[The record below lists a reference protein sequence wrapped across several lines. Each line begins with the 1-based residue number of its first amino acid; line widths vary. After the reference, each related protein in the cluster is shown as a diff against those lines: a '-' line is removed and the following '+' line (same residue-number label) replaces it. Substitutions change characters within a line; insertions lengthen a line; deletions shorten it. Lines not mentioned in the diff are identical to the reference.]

1 MQQLISRAD
10 VVEAVK
16 QAAAET
22 LRIDVATIH
31 PEHSFVRDLGLESLD
46 FLDINYRLEQT
57 FGIKTARHFFL
68 EHAEDLFGE
77 GSAIDA
83 DGRLTPQALELLKSR
98 YEPNRLPDLSNGL
111 DMDQVSALITVD
123 SMSDSVLGILN
134 TLPERCACGASAWK
148 NGDGRRIVCGACG
161 APAVYTN
168 GDELIRQWLSEVQA
182 ERNLFSA

>member
-1 MQQLISRAD
+1 MQQLISQAD

-22 LRIDVATIH
+22 LRIDAATIR
-31 PEHSFVRDLGLESLD
+31 PEHSFVQDLGLESLD
-46 FLDINYRLEQT
+46 FLDIDYRLEQT
-57 FGIKTARHFFL
+57 FGVKMARHFFL

-98 YEPNRLPDLSNGL
+98 YNPDRLPDLSAGL
-111 DMDQVSALITVD
+111 DVDQVSGLITVN
-123 SMSDSVLGILN
+123 SMSEAVLGILN
-134 TLPERCACGASAWK
+134 TLPEQCACGASAWK
-148 NGDGRRIVCGACG
+148 NGEGRRIVCGACG
-161 APAVYTN
+161 APGVYTN
-168 GDELIRQWLSEVQA
+168 GDELIRQWLTEVQA

>member
-1 MQQLISRAD
+1 MQQLISRTD

-22 LRIDVATIH
+22 LRIDAATIR
-31 PEHSFVRDLGLESLD
+31 PDHSFVRDLGLESLD
-46 FLDINYRLEQT
+46 FLDIDYRLEQT
-57 FGIKTARHFFL
+57 FGIKMARHFFL

-83 DGRLTPQALELLKSR
+83 DGRLTSQAIELLKSR
-98 YEPNRLPDLSNGL
+98 YDPTRLPDLSSGL
-111 DMDQVSALITVD
+111 DMDQVSGLITVD
-123 SMSDSVLGILN
+123 SMSDAVMGILD

-148 NGDGRRIVCGACG
+148 NGEGRRIVCSACG
-161 APAVYTN
+161 APAAYTN
-168 GDELIRQWLSEVQA
+168 GDELIRQWLTGIQA